1 MVKIAD
7 PSTQG
12 GGSAMTKTIRTA
24 LAFAVLLATATAAP
38 AQGDPRI
45 ADIVH
50 AGKIRVGLHLPQFA
64 KDPVTGQIHGSG
76 TGAVIEPIA
85 QALADRIGVKLELI
99 GHKSP
104 PVLVDCLKAHGCDMG
119 FLGYVPARAGD
130 VGYAPPHMIVP
141 FTFMVAPGSTAQSI
155 ADLDKPG
162 IRIAAVRSHAS
173 TLALSKLIKHAETLP
188 VEIPEEAF
196 ELVRSGKADAW
207 ASPRPPLLV
216 DLPKLPGARVLD
228 GHYGANIQAM
238 AVPKDQSAR
247 LDYVAQFVE
256 EAKQSG
262 LLQRIIDKYGEKGI
276 EVAPRQEDVPTGA
289 IRSR

>member
-1 MVKIAD
+1 
-7 PSTQG
+7 
-12 GGSAMTKTIRTA
+12 MTRSLRA
-24 LAFAVLLATATAAP
+24 LLLLAALPAIVTTADAQAP
-38 AQGDPRI
+38 DRRI
-45 ADIVH
+45 ADIVQ
-50 AGKIRVGLHLPQFA
+50 AGKIRVGLHLPQFV
-64 KDPVTGQIHGSG
+64 KDPATGEIHGSG

-85 QALADRIGVKLELI
+85 QALAERIGVKLELV

-104 PVLVDCLKAHGCDMG
+104 PMLVDCLKAQVCDMG

-130 VGYAPPHMIVP
+130 VGYAPPHMFIP
-141 FTFMVAPGSTAQSI
+141 FTFMVAPGSSAQSI

-173 TLALSKLIKHAETLP
+173 TLALSKIVKHAQTLS

-196 ELVRSGKADAW
+196 ELVRTGRADAW

-238 AVPKDQSAR
+238 AVPKDQLAR

-256 EAKQSG
+256 EAKASG
-262 LLQRIIDKYGEKGI
+262 LIQRAIDRSGEKGI
-276 EVAPRQEDVPTGA
+276 EVAPREEQVLTGS
-289 IRSR
+289 IPKR